1 MRERDGHNYP
11 HPDRQPDT
19 PATPE
24 YADALAY
31 DPAAGTLNDLQG
43 MPVFRLYES
52 EAGEMEWQRVLS
64 EVRVVL
70 VHL

>member
-31 DPAAGTLNDLQG
+31 DPAAGTLNVPQG
-43 MPVFRLYES
+43 TPVFQL
-52 EAGEMEWQRVLS
+52 EAGEAGQMT
-64 EVRVVL
+64 
-70 VHL
+70 